1 MERYAQLEH
10 LKSPLS
16 LKNMYTKVVPSV
28 VLGVVPGVVHRL
40 QLLVSC
46 SRLSSSISEDN
57 IQRCQ

>member
-16 LKNMYTKVVPSV
+16 LQNMYTKVVPSV

-40 QLLVSC
+40 QLLV
-46 SRLSSSISEDN
+46 
-57 IQRCQ
+57 